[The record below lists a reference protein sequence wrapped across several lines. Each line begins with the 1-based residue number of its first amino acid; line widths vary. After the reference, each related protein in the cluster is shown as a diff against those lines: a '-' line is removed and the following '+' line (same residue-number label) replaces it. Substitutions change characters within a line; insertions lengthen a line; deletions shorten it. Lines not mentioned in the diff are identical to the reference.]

1 MKRYIKL
8 FEQFGSPSPWSRE
21 KSTGSSRLSY
31 EEKLNMLD
39 LFDRVIHMEL
49 DKETRDSFLARFVD
63 PDTGAPDDDS
73 VQDAIGYM
81 IDKGDFD
88 HVASDEDAMAEIQR
102 LVNTGLY

>member
-8 FEQFGSPSPWSRE
+8 FEDFGSRPRQA
-21 KSTGSSRLSY
+21 SRLSY

-39 LFDRVIHMEL
+39 LFDRVIYMEL

-81 IDKGDFD
+81 INRGDFD
-88 HVASDEDAMAEIQR
+88 HVASEEDAMAEIRFINQR
-102 LVNTGLY
+102 LY